1 MKISIQNV
9 ARPIVQGP
17 CITRGSLHGNV
28 LNGWGGGSEGRQI
41 ASNILPI
48 GIAMRCSSSCM
59 CKSTPPNAP
68 LAPPIG
74 PGIVPTAL
82 FRQECLLAPQRETE
96 KERETSQVLLY
107 SVVCCSSSLVWFPLV
122 AGATKEVNIQHRHQ
136 KRAIGGHARLSFV
149 TEILFHLSTSLS
161 FLPPDYSG
169 AACACHL
176 LANVLHLRCMYGK
189 WGYVNLFIS
198 RYCSIK
204 LKWKH
209 FHEGKNIVLYNNII

>member
-1 MKISIQNV
+1 MEM
-9 ARPIVQGP
+9 
-17 CITRGSLHGNV
+17 C
-28 LNGWGGGSEGRQI
+28 WMGGGGGVGGEADSQQHLADRNSD
-41 ASNILPI
+41 A
-48 GIAMRCSSSCM
+48 SSSCM
-59 CKSTPPNAP
+59 CKSTPPSAP

-96 KERETSQVLLY
+96 KERETSKVLLY

-136 KRAIGGHARLSFV
+136 KRAIVGHAPLSFV

-169 AACACHL
+169 AARACHL
-176 LANVLHLRCMYGK
+176 LANVLHLWCM
-189 WGYVNLFIS
+189 VNEVMWIYL
-198 RYCSIK
+198 
-204 LKWKH
+204 L
-209 FHEGKNIVLYNNII
+209 